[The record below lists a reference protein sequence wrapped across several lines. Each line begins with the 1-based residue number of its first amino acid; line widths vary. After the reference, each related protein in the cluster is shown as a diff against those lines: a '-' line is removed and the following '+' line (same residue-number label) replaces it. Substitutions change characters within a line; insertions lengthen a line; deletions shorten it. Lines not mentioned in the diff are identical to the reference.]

1 MKEPGVTRGGPAGRK
16 LAVGSQDL
24 SAAEADTCRA
34 LALLTAAG
42 PAW

>member
-1 MKEPGVTRGGPAGRK
+1 MREPGVTRGGLAGRK

-24 SAAEADTCRA
+24 SAADADTFRA
-34 LALLTAAG
+34 LALVTAAV